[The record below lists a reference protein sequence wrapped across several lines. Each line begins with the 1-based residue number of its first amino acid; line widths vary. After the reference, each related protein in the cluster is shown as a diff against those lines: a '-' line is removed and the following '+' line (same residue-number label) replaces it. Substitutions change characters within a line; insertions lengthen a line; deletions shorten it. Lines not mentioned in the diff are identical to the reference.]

1 MDMDYMVIFQ
11 LTDAGDYLG
20 YLPELPGCAARG
32 DTVEEA
38 DANLR
43 TALHNHLVLLRAQAE
58 AVERISELVAAAGQE
73 EGE

>member
-1 MDMDYMVIFQ
+1 MDMEYLVIIQ

-38 DANLR
+38 EANLR
-43 TALHNHLVLLRAQAE
+43 TALDNHLALVRAQEVAE
-58 AVERISELVAAAGQE
+58 FAEVAAR
-73 EGE
+73 